1 MGDPRKARKQ
11 YSRPRS
17 PWRADQ
23 LAQELYLLGTF
34 GLRNKRELWRSQTHL
49 SSVRKQARTLLAATE
64 QVRLRE
70 EKKLLDSLR
79 RGGLVAEA
87 ATLDDIL
94 SLTVEDV
101 LSRRLQTIVFKKG
114 MALSPLH
121 ARQLIVH
128 GHVKIGNRV
137 ITIPGYGVGHEEE
150 SMITLVGNAHAGTHP
165 PPAEGKGE
173 GVSAPQQETKAE
185 SQEEEKGTAEAAVG
199 VEAQAAAPV
208 TER

>member
-34 GLRNKRELWRSQTHL
+34 GLRNKRELWKTQTHL

-79 RGGLVAEA
+79 RGGLVREE

-101 LSRRLQTIVFKKG
+101 LGRRLQTMVYKKG
-114 MALSPLH
+114 MAVSPLH
-121 ARQLIVH
+121 ARQLIIH
-128 GHVKIGNRV
+128 GHVRV
-137 ITIPGYGVGHEEE
+137 GGRIITVPGYAVGHAEEGAVA
-150 SMITLVGNAHAGTHP
+150 LVGAPAQEPRPEGQAPESPAQTEAGVQEVGA
-165 PPAEGKGE
+165 PPA
-173 GVSAPQQETKAE
+173 QAE
-185 SQEEEKGTAEAAVG
+185 
-199 VEAQAAAPV
+199 
-208 TER
+208 

>member
-1 MGDPRKARKQ
+1 LGDPKKARKQ

-34 GLRNKRELWRSQTHL
+34 GLRNKRELWKAQTQL

-64 QVRLRE
+64 SVRLRE

-79 RGGLVAEA
+79 RRGLVHEG

-94 SLTVEDV
+94 SLTVEDM
-101 LSRRLQTIVFKKG
+101 LTRRLQSMVFKKG

-121 ARQLIVH
+121 SRQLIVH
-128 GHVKIGNRV
+128 GHVTVGEKIITVPGYEVGGQEEGTIKLIGREAINEAPQAGAEAPQVQAAEGNR
-137 ITIPGYGVGHEEE
+137 
-150 SMITLVGNAHAGTHP
+150 
-165 PPAEGKGE
+165 
-173 GVSAPQQETKAE
+173 
-185 SQEEEKGTAEAAVG
+185 
-199 VEAQAAAPV
+199 AQAEEPAKAQ
-208 TER
+208 

>member
-34 GLRNKRELWRSQTHL
+34 GLRNKRELWKSQTYL
-49 SSVRKQARTLLAATE
+49 SSIRKQARTLLAATE

-70 EKKLLDSLR
+70 EKKLLDSLK
-79 RGGLVAEA
+79 RGGLVTEA

-94 SLTVEDV
+94 SLTVED
-101 LSRRLQTIVFKKG
+101 LLARRLQTMVFKKG

-121 ARQLIVH
+121 ARQLITH
-128 GHVKIGNRV
+128 GHVTIRGRV
-137 ITIPGYGVGHEEE
+137 ITIPGYQVGQDEE
-150 SMITLVGNAHAGTHP
+150 SAVTIRVGA
-165 PPAEGKGE
+165 K
-173 GVSAPQQETKAE
+173 
-185 SQEEEKGTAEAAVG
+185 
-199 VEAQAAAPV
+199 AAAPAEETATKESPTSDSGENV
-208 TER
+208 EEDAVAQPPITGK

>member
-1 MGDPRKARKQ
+1 MGDPKKARKQ

-23 LAQELYLLGTF
+23 LAQELYLLGNF
-34 GLRNKRELWRSQTHL
+34 GLRNKRELWKAETQL
-49 SSVRKQARTLLAATE
+49 SSMRKQARTLLAATE

-79 RGGLVAEA
+79 RKGLITEGAS
-87 ATLDDIL
+87 LDDIL

-101 LSRRLQTIVFKKG
+101 LARRLQTMVFKKG

-128 GHVKIGNRV
+128 GH
-137 ITIPGYGVGHEEE
+137 ITIGGRTITVPGYSVSRAEEVVVKLAAVAE
-150 SMITLVGNAHAGTHP
+150 P
-165 PPAEGKGE
+165 KPAEAPAPQVIE
-173 GVSAPQQETKAE
+173 EAQPSDAAPAQESAPKAD
-185 SQEEEKGTAEAAVG
+185 
-199 VEAQAAAPV
+199 
-208 TER
+208 

>member
-1 MGDPRKARKQ
+1 LGDPKKARKQ

-34 GLRNKRELWRSQTHL
+34 GLRNKRELWRAQTQL

-64 QVRLRE
+64 AVRLRE

-79 RGGLVAEA
+79 RRGLIGEA

-94 SLTVEDV
+94 SLTVED
-101 LSRRLQTIVFKKG
+101 LLARRLQSMVFKKG

-121 ARQLIVH
+121 SRQLIVH
-128 GHVKIGNRV
+128 GHIAIGDRV
-137 ITIPGYGVGHEEE
+137 ITVPGYEVGAQEDGLVK
-150 SMITLVGNAHAGTHP
+150 LVGGPAPKEAPPAGTPEQKQVAAQP
-165 PPAEGKGE
+165 PPAK
-173 GVSAPQQETKAE
+173 
-185 SQEEEKGTAEAAVG
+185 
-199 VEAQAAAPV
+199 
-208 TER
+208 

>member
-34 GLRNKRELWRSQTHL
+34 GLRNKRELWKSQTQL
-49 SSVRKQARTLLAATE
+49 SSIRKQARTLLAATE

-79 RGGLVAEA
+79 RRGLVTEA

-94 SLTVEDV
+94 SLTVEDL
-101 LSRRLQTIVFKKG
+101 LSRRLQTMVFKKG
-114 MALSPLH
+114 MAVSPLH
-121 ARQLIVH
+121 SRQLIVH
-128 GHVKIGNRV
+128 GHVAIGGRA
-137 ITIPGYGVGHEEE
+137 ITIPGYEVGHDEETTVTVNGMTEGAAPAPGAVAE
-150 SMITLVGNAHAGTHP
+150 SAPASDGKVEAREEVAQ
-165 PPAEGKGE
+165 PPAPGE
-173 GVSAPQQETKAE
+173 
-185 SQEEEKGTAEAAVG
+185 
-199 VEAQAAAPV
+199 
-208 TER
+208 

>member
-1 MGDPRKARKQ
+1 LGDPKKPRKQ

-17 PWRADQ
+17 PWRTDQ

-34 GLRNKRELWRSQTHL
+34 GLRNKRELWKAQTRL

-64 QVRLRE
+64 AVRVRE

-79 RGGLVAEA
+79 GRGLIGEA

-101 LSRRLQTIVFKKG
+101 IARRLQSMVFKKG

-121 ARQLIVH
+121 SRQLIVH
-128 GHVKIGNRV
+128 GHVAVGDRV
-137 ITIPGYGVGHEEE
+137 ITVPGYEVGGREEGE
-150 SMITLVGNAHAGTHP
+150 VRLVGGVP
-165 PPAEGKGE
+165 PKETPSAAETPK
-173 GVSAPQQETKAE
+173 PMR
-185 SQEEEKGTAEAAVG
+185 EAAQQPTQG
-199 VEAQAAAPV
+199 K
-208 TER
+208 

>member
-1 MGDPRKARKQ
+1 MGDPKKARKQ

-34 GLRNKRELWRSQTHL
+34 GLRNKRELWKAQTQL
-49 SSVRKQARTLLAATE
+49 SSVRKQARTLLAAT
-64 QVRLRE
+64 QAVRLRE

-79 RGGLVAEA
+79 RKGLIGEA

-101 LSRRLQTIVFKKG
+101 LARRLQSMVFKKG

-121 ARQLIVH
+121 SRQLIVH
-128 GHVKIGNRV
+128 GHIAVGGRV
-137 ITIPGYGVGHEEE
+137 FTIPGYEVGGQDE
-150 SMITLVGNAHAGTHP
+150 GTISIIGGAAQAA
-165 PPAEGKGE
+165 PPAEM
-173 GVSAPQQETKAE
+173 
-185 SQEEEKGTAEAAVG
+185 AEAAPAEQPA
-199 VEAQAAAPV
+199 EAK
-208 TER
+208 

>member
-1 MGDPRKARKQ
+1 MGDPKKARKQ

-34 GLRNKRELWRSQTHL
+34 GLRNKRELWKAQTQL

-64 QVRLRE
+64 AVRLRE

-79 RGGLVAEA
+79 RKGLVGEA

-101 LSRRLQTIVFKKG
+101 LARRLQSMVYKKG
-114 MALSPLH
+114 MALSSLH
-121 ARQLIVH
+121 SRQLIVH
-128 GHVKIGNRV
+128 GHVAVGDRV
-137 ITIPGYGVGHEEE
+137 ITIPSYEVGAEDEGQIRVIGGALMKE
-150 SMITLVGNAHAGTHP
+150 TPETP
-165 PPAEGKGE
+165 PSVEQK
-173 GVSAPQQETKAE
+173 Q
-185 SQEEEKGTAEAAVG
+185 EAA
-199 VEAQAAAPV
+199 QPV
-208 TER
+208 QGK

>member
-34 GLRNKRELWRSQTHL
+34 GLRNKRELWKSQTHL
-49 SSVRKQARTLLAATE
+49 SSIRKQARTLLAATE

-79 RGGLVAEA
+79 RGGLVTET

-94 SLTVEDV
+94 SLTVEDL
-101 LSRRLQTIVFKKG
+101 LSRRLQTMIFKKG

-128 GHVKIGNRV
+128 GHVAIGGRV
-137 ITIPGYGVGHEEE
+137 ITIPGYEVGHDEE
-150 SMITLVGNAHAGTHP
+150 GTIALRGIKEGATP
-165 PPAEGKGE
+165 PPEAVAGGAPTALE
-173 GVSAPQQETKAE
+173 GVEVKVDTVAE
-185 SQEEEKGTAEAAVG
+185 P
-199 VEAQAAAPV
+199 PV
-208 TER
+208 PRE